1 MTQSRLRLSQSCD
14 DLRAGESA
22 RALRVKRMLDQIVIS
37 RVAQL
42 YHNRWVDR
50 LNINERAISSCA
62 DRHEDCRQRNKQPS
76 PNLVARS
83 VHRLTNTLP
92 PALREHLFQTGVQA
106 EGVHC
111 LPAP

>member
-1 MTQSRLRLSQSCD
+1 
-14 DLRAGESA
+14 
-22 RALRVKRMLDQIVIS
+22 MLDQIVIS

-42 YHNRWVDR
+42 YHDRWVDR
-50 LNINERAISSCA
+50 LNINERAISICV
-62 DRHEDCRQRNKQPS
+62 DRHEDCRQSNKQPS

-92 PALREHLFQTGVQA
+92 RPLREHLFRPGVRG